1 MAMNVPIAAAATR
14 REINNPFVRDLL
26 ASLSQPEFW
35 AYASWLDIITKYR
48 RTRLGLVWLVL
59 PTAAYL
65 VVLGNVYSH
74 LMNYPLEKYLPYL
87 ALGYVSWRFLIQCI
101 NDSTNVFRSHKA
113 FIMDGRMRLTDFT
126 LRAIA
131 RPLVYLA
138 FALLIVIAILA
149 WSPAV
154 HWVNLL
160 SLGVTIPILILNV
173 IWISFCISL
182 VGARF
187 PDIGEVIHTVLVVGF
202 LLTPIL
208 WHIEKFPLGTL
219 RGLLARLNPVFH
231 IIEMVRAPV
240 LGNMPERTTL
250 AAVAMLTLGGWL
262 LATILY
268 RRYARF
274 VPLWI

>member
-1 MAMNVPIAAAATR
+1 MRLPVAVAEVGR
-14 REINNPFVRDLL
+14 KSSNPFLDQLL
-26 ASLSQPEFW
+26 TSLRRPEFW
-35 AYASWLDIITKYR
+35 AYSSWLDIITKYR
-48 RTRLGLVWLVL
+48 RTRLGLLWLVL
-59 PTAAYL
+59 PTAMYL

-87 ALGYVSWRFLIQCI
+87 GLGYVCWRFMIQCI
-101 NDSTNVFRSHKA
+101 NDSTNVFRLHKA
-113 FIMDGRMRLTDFT
+113 FIMDGRLRLTDFT
-126 LRAIA
+126 LRAVS
-131 RPLVYLA
+131 RPLFYFFFA
-138 FALLIVIAILA
+138 FIVVIAVLA
-149 WSPAV
+149 WSPFV
-154 HWVNLL
+154 HWINLL
-160 SLGVTIPILILNV
+160 SLVVTVPILVLNM

-219 RGLLARLNPVFH
+219 RGTLARLNPAFH

-240 LGNMPERTTL
+240 LGAVPEKTTI
-250 AAVAMLTLGGWL
+250 AAIALLTLGGWL
-262 LATILY
+262 LAMFLY

>member
-1 MAMNVPIAAAATR
+1 MTLPVAVAEVR
-14 REINNPFVRDLL
+14 RKSSNPF
-26 ASLSQPEFW
+26 LSQLLTSLRRPEFW
-35 AYASWLDIITKYR
+35 AYSSWLDIITKYR
-48 RTRLGLVWLVL
+48 RTRLGLLWLVL
-59 PTAAYL
+59 PTAMYL

-74 LMNYPLEKYLPYL
+74 LMDYPLEKYLPYL
-87 ALGYVSWRFLIQCI
+87 ALGYACWRFMIQCI

-113 FIMDGRMRLTDFT
+113 FIMDGRLRLTDFT
-126 LRAIA
+126 LRAIS
-131 RPLVYLA
+131 RPLFYFFFA
-138 FALLIVIAILA
+138 FIVVIAVLA
-149 WSPAV
+149 WSPFV
-154 HWVNLL
+154 QWINLL
-160 SLGVTIPILILNV
+160 SLLVTIPILILNM

-208 WHIEKFPLGTL
+208 WHIEKFPAGTL
-219 RGLLARLNPVFH
+219 RGTLARLNPAFH

-240 LGNMPERTTL
+240 LGAMPERTTI
-250 AAVAMLTLGGWL
+250 AAIAMLTLGGWL
-262 LATILY
+262 MAMFLY

>member
-1 MAMNVPIAAAATR
+1 MSLSVEVAGPR
-14 REINNPFVRDLL
+14 RESSNPFLADLL
-26 ASLSQPEFW
+26 GSLRHPEFW
-35 AYASWLDIITKYR
+35 AYSSWLDIITKYR

-59 PTAAYL
+59 PTAMYL

-87 ALGYVSWRFLIQCI
+87 ALGYVSWRFMIQCI
-101 NDSTNVFRSHKA
+101 NDSTNVFRSHKG
-113 FIMDGRMRLTDFT
+113 FIMDGRLQLTDFT
-126 LRAIA
+126 LRAVC
-131 RPLVYLA
+131 RPLVYLGFA
-138 FALLIVIAILA
+138 FLVVIAVLA
-149 WSPAV
+149 WSPSV
-154 HWVNLL
+154 HWANLL
-160 SLGVTIPILILNV
+160 SLFVTLPVLILNV

-208 WHIEKFPLGTL
+208 WHIEKFPPGTL
-219 RGLLARLNPVFH
+219 RGLLARLNPAFH
-231 IIEMVRAPV
+231 LIEFVRAPV
-240 LGNMPERTTL
+240 LGHMPERTTL
-250 AAVAMLTLGGWL
+250 AAMALLTLGGWL
-262 LATILY
+262 LAMFLY